1 MGQGFVVLDVMETT
15 ERPTWERSRAW
26 IVVVCLALVP
36 LVAALILNSGG
47 VATAAIV
54 SGAILMVAAFVWA
67 IQRARRQRRDFEYR
81 LASWA
86 AERAVAQERLR
97 IARDL
102 HDLSSHGL
110 GLITVRAA
118 ATGYLDGP
126 DADGERQRAM
136 LDIERI
142 GRSTTTELRRM
153 LTLLRTPGDD
163 PAPLHPADTLAV
175 LPGITRDAER
185 AGLIIQTFIEGL
197 GNERDEAAG
206 IDPGVQ
212 LAVCAVVREALT
224 NVLRHAGP
232 TTVRVTIARQGDALN
247 VTVDDDGKRP
257 GWQPEPGAGYGLTGL
272 RERVKA
278 HGGTLATTPT
288 RQGFRLYASIPIGAD
303 A

>member
-26 IVVVCLALVP
+26 IVVACLALVP

-67 IQRARRQRRDFEYR
+67 IQRARRQRRDFEDR